1 MLKQKERKAIE
12 RLLGT
17 GPVIGDWCRLATRIP
32 RPPKEVW
39 AAAGRGPLRP
49 GRIPLVE
56 ALMYPLVALVV
67 LPGVVGVLL
76 ADLLFEVLPTAIRRL
91 FFPRRRGG
99 SRGNRAERREA
110 ARAERNEAER
120 KRAAIKE
127 HRLDELFD
135 GDWQGAA
142 GQLLLRWYGQSRHGT
157 RLVLLV
163 PGRIVLAA
171 PRRRVW
177 RKAAKRARVV
187 AEIPASEAVVEDPL
201 HGGGERGVFR
211 LLFRDGSW
219 LVLRAIDPGDRFSEV
234 LREGEFSSPELPVRV

>member
-1 MLKQKERKAIE
+1 MLKQKEQKAAE

-17 GPVIGDWCRLATRIP
+17 GPVTGDWCRLASRIP
-32 RPPKEVW
+32 RPPKGVW
-39 AAAGRGPLRP
+39 AAAGKGPLRP
-49 GRIPLVE
+49 ARVPLVE
-56 ALMYPLVALVV
+56 ALMYPLVAVAI
-67 LPGVVGVLL
+67 LPGVAGVLL
-76 ADLLFEVLPTAIRRL
+76 ADLLFETLPKAIRRL
-91 FFPRRRGG
+91 FSPQRWGD
-99 SRGNRAERREA
+99 SRVNRAERREA
-110 ARAERNEAER
+110 ARAERDEAGR

-142 GQLLLRWYGQSRHGT
+142 GQLLLRWYGQSRHDT
-157 RLVLLV
+157 RLVLLA

-177 RKAAKRARVV
+177 RKAAKRSRVV

-219 LVLRAIDPGDRFSEV
+219 LVLRAIDPGDRFSRV
-234 LREGEFSSPELPVRV
+234 LREGEPSCPELPVRV